1 MICCAEH
8 VAYIEKMTEAE
19 MFIGKPEAKRSRR
32 RHRHRWEDNI
42 KNIHVRIAAK
52 FLTLTVTKVF
62 CCVV

>member
-1 MICCAEH
+1 MICCAGH

-19 MFIGKPEAKRSRR
+19 MFIGKPEAKMSRR
-32 RHRHRWEDNI
+32 KPSHRWEDCI

-52 FLTLTVTKVF
+52 FLTLTGTKVF